1 VLLVVAAVAWPWLLA
16 AVLRHTK
23 HGMPGAVFLICVA
36 TQALVVLAATLGGT
50 ALAWAALLFFCL
62 GLVLYVYALVHFDV
76 RQVGQGLGDQW
87 VAGGA
92 MAISALAGSKLVT
105 SPVFTGTLHQALRVV
120 TLVLLCIAF
129 AWYVVLLAAEF
140 LRPRLH
146 FDIRRWATVF
156 PLGMTGVAALSVAAA
171 EHYSWLHTPGQV
183 LTWIGAVAWLATVAA
198 MLYAGR
204 AD

>member
-1 VLLVVAAVAWPWLLA
+1 
-16 AVLRHTK
+16 
-23 HGMPGAVFLICVA
+23 
-36 TQALVVLAATLGGT
+36 
-50 ALAWAALLFFCL
+50 
-62 GLVLYVYALVHFDV
+62 
-76 RQVGQGLGDQW
+76 
-87 VAGGA
+87 
-92 MAISALAGSKLVT
+92 
-105 SPVFTGTLHQALRVV
+105 VV